1 MFFLLRGLAVLEKNS
16 SEGLS
21 QDVRQTA
28 QYMRSAAA
36 SEVHAGF
43 RAVERLSQSAE
54 CVGPSCKFQRTD
66 LVMLIGGR
74 PRIGEEAQPNRPKFP
89 IGD

>member
-54 CVGPSCKFQRTD
+54 CVGPRRAF
-66 LVMLIGGR
+66 GR
-74 PRIGEEAQPNRPKFP
+74 RLDEALRELQELSRANDREWNPLL
-89 IGD
+89 